1 MSILSRL
8 ASFWTRRA
16 DNSAAA
22 IVEHDMQYLIVGLG
36 NIGDEYAETRH
47 NIGFRVLDA
56 LATASNLVFED
67 RRYGFVT
74 NLRVK
79 NKRLLLLKP
88 STYMNASGN
97 AVRYWM
103 QKEKIPVERVLVV
116 VDDLALPFGAL
127 RLRPGGSEAGH
138 NGLRSITQCLGTQ
151 QYARLRFG
159 IGNDFP
165 RGGQVDFVLGKFG
178 PEDLLA
184 MPKRV
189 EMAGEIVKSFAL
201 SGIDFTMNHYNK
213 K

>member
-8 ASFWTRRA
+8 ASLLTRRA

-178 PEDLLA
+178 PEDLSA
-184 MPKRV
+184 MPERV